1 MKVHFLS
8 RRAVVLFGFSVGT
21 SLLGIPS
28 ATRQSESRLHLE
40 WTNNILSVSG
50 ASLPGGTLKI
60 WYLEAFCRSGSTD
73 RNWNRSTIPHQT
85 TLLSRDLDAGT
96 IHLRTAVEPSVE
108 VRHVIQAD
116 TDEVTFE
123 LTMENRG
130 DRFVDVDW
138 FQSCL
143 RVDRFTGLQQD
154 NYIQKCFIFTESGLI
169 RLDQTRR
176 TDEARYRG
184 GQVYVPAGIDLNNV
198 NPRPISPEK
207 PINGLIGCFS
217 ADETRLL
224 ATAWDQTQELFQGV
238 IVCIHNDPRV
248 GGLNPGETKRLR
260 GKLYLLAND
269 PDELLRR
276 YRRDFGDQQQTCGS
290 PYRGSVSIT

>member
-1 MKVHFLS
+1 M
-8 RRAVVLFGFSVGT
+8 
-21 SLLGIPS
+21 
-28 ATRQSESRLHLE
+28 
-40 WTNNILSVSG
+40 
-50 ASLPGGTLKI
+50 PGGTLKI

-73 RNWNRSTIPHQT
+73 LNWNQTTIPHQT
-85 TLLSRDLDAGT
+85 TLLSQDLDAGM
-96 IHLRTAVEPSVE
+96 IRLRTVVEPSVE
-108 VRHVIQAD
+108 VRHVIRAD
-116 TDEVTFE
+116 TDEVTFD
-123 LTMENRG
+123 LTLENRG
-130 DRFVDVDW
+130 EDFVDVDW
-138 FQSCL
+138 FQPCL
-143 RVDRFTGLQQD
+143 RVDHFTGLQQD
-154 NYIQKCFIFTESGLI
+154 NYIQKCFIFTESGLT

-176 TDEARYRG
+176 ADQARYRG
-184 GQVYVPAGIDLNNV
+184 GQVYVPAGIDLDDV

-248 GGLNPGETKRLR
+248 GGLDPGETKRLR

-276 YRRDFGDQQQTCGS
+276 YRRDFGDQ
-290 PYRGSVSIT
+290 R